1 MVEQSWF
8 WSSTSPGDASEAP
21 YSDDEYSDIQ
31 RKIWQRNRTSQGYI
45 EDYLNELAVSNPSG
59 NDIRVASGAALVDGK
74 FYENDANEDNT
85 IATPSVS
92 TRIDRVVL
100 RKSWAAQTI
109 RIAILTGVEGG
120 GVPAL
125 TQTDGVTWEIS
136 LAQVSITTAPA
147 ITLTDERVIARTPL
161 AEDTGGLTS
170 GFTEIQTI
178 NGDGVITSFDFSGIP
193 ASFAHLFV
201 IGNIRSA
208 TAVIV
213 EDLLLTFNAD
223 GGANYHEHVIEAVN
237 VTVSAAV
244 AANQVNIE
252 IARIVGASGLA
263 GYSGGFSLHI
273 PNYADTNLQK
283 IALCQWSAIPNT
295 TVANWES
302 GQRSGQWL
310 DASAINQITLATNG
324 GGAIETGSKAT
335 LYGLG

>member
-45 EDYLNELAVSNPSG
+45 EDYLNELAVSNPAG
-59 NDIRVASGAALVDGK
+59 NEIRVASGAALVDGK

-125 TQTDGVTWEIS
+125 TQDDGVTWEIS
-136 LAQVSITTAPA
+136 LAQVSIT
-147 ITLTDERVIARTPL
+147 IVSVIVITDERAIARTPL

-170 GFTEIQTI
+170 SFTEIETI
-178 NGDGVITSFDFSGIP
+178 DGDGVIVGFDFSNIP
-193 ASFAHLFV
+193 ATFAHLYI
-201 IGNIRSA
+201 IGNIR
-208 TAVIV
+208 TTDAVAV
-213 EDLLLTFNAD
+213 EDLLLTFNGD
-223 GGANYHEHVIEAVN
+223 GGANYHEHVVEAVN

-244 AANQVNIE
+244 AANQTNIE
-252 IARIVGASGLA
+252 IARIVGASALA
-263 GYSGGFSLHI
+263 GYSSGFSLHI

-295 TVANWES
+295 TVADWES

-310 DASAINQITLATNG
+310 NTSAINQITMKING
-324 GGAIETGSKAT
+324 AGAIVAGSKAT